1 MSQWCSNTWIGKT
14 VDITLGSTGET
25 LRGLVLAFSV
35 DKGSL
40 LLNPTNG
47 TYFISHDGC
56 SYILTL
62 LARSGDSKLCYV
74 ATFDIKSIEAVATS
88 QQPLSPP
95 PPPNYVP
102 RYISSLDNT
111 SLMFPRDRKRA
122 REMSSSDFLQRNRE
136 PIFSPPD
143 MEALRRT
150 ETVPSPI
157 TEVITVVGEKDSS
170 QRCTSHCAPEKD
182 ALLISESE
190 SESESQVIR
199 IFS

>member
-56 SYILTL
+56 SYILIL
-62 LARSGDSKLCYV
+62 LARSSDSNFRYV

-95 PPPNYVP
+95 PPPPKYVP
-102 RYISSLDNT
+102 RL
-111 SLMFPRDRKRA
+111 PRARKRA
-122 REMSSSDFLQRNRE
+122 REMSSSDFLQYNRE

-157 TEVITVVGEKDSS
+157 TEVITVVGEKDSW
-170 QRCTSHCAPEKD
+170 QRCTSHCVPEKD
-182 ALLISESE
+182 ALLNSESE